1 MRIDERQV
9 HGYIWDEEI
18 IGRKMVFLSG
28 PRQVG
33 KTTYARSLLER
44 ERKGGYFN
52 WDNPLVRKSYAADP
66 FFFLKDR
73 GSAREYL
80 AVFDEIHKRTR
91 WKDILK
97 GIYDSVDPSC
107 RILVTGSARLEW
119 FRKSGDSLVGRYAHF
134 HMLPLSVSELAKASV
149 AESWLCRATDWKSP
163 WNSLKKRLDGPSP
176 AGNRAIYEHLFMF
189 GGFPEPVGRS
199 SARFLRK
206 WQSDYLSLLL
216 REDMRDLTSIKALDV
231 VENLVA
237 LLPARV
243 GSPIS
248 VNALSRD
255 LETTHPSVRNY
266 LLQLEKLWLTFS
278 LRPWSRRLGR
288 VLRKEKKT
296 YFTHWP
302 FAGEEQRIFENMLA
316 TMLIRA
322 CLVWTDTGMGEAGL
336 WYVRTFEGK
345 EADFLISLDG
355 KPAVLVEAKLSDA
368 SIGTGLRNLA
378 GRLGVPL
385 VQVVHTPGI
394 LRMEERTAVVSA
406 DRFLRAL
413 P

>member
-1 MRIDERQV
+1 MKIEGRQIDE
-9 HGYIWDEEI
+9 YLWDEEI

-33 KTTYARSLLER
+33 KTTYARGLLAR
-44 ERKGGYFN
+44 GRKGGYFS
-52 WDNPLVRKSYAADP
+52 WDNPLVRRAYAADP

-73 GSAREYL
+73 GSAPDYL
-80 AVFDEIHKRTR
+80 AIFDEIHKRHR

-97 GIYDSVDPSC
+97 GIYDSIDPSS

-134 HMLPLSVSELAKASV
+134 HMLPLSVTELAKAPF
-149 AESWLCRATDWKSP
+149 ADAWLGRATDWKAP
-163 WNSLKKRLDGPSP
+163 WASLKKKLETAPP
-176 AGNRAIYEHLFMF
+176 AGTRAIYDHLFTF
-189 GGFPEPVGRS
+189 GGFPEPASRAS
-199 SARFLRK
+199 ERFLRK

-216 REDMRDLTSIKALDV
+216 TEDLRDATGIRAVDT
-231 VENLVA
+231 VESLVA
-237 LLPARV
+237 LLPGRV
-243 GSPIS
+243 GSPLS
-248 VNALSRD
+248 VSALSRD

-278 LRPWSRRLGR
+278 IRPWSRRLGR
-288 VLRKEKKT
+288 VLRKEKKA

-302 FAGEEQRIFENMLA
+302 FAGEDQRVHENMLA
-316 TMLIRA
+316 SILLRA
-322 CLVWTDTGMGEAGL
+322 CLAWSDAGMGEAAL
-336 WYVRTFEGK
+336 WYVRTFEGR
-345 EADFLISLDG
+345 EADFLVVLDG
-355 KPAVLVEAKLSDA
+355 KPAVLVEAKWSETSVD
-368 SIGTGLRNLA
+368 TGLRNIA
-378 GRLGVPL
+378 ARIGIPL

-394 LRMEERTAVVSA
+394 LRVEDDIIVVSA